1 MVCCSPLLPPLSSL
15 DDLDHQSLIKISP
28 SLTRFWSLFVYLGLI
43 FADSCFLLLFV
54 RLLDCL
60 IDAGSEYQGKKLK
73 VGFARPSSDAI
84 KHSNLYVA
92 NLPLSFTSA
101 DVQQVFA
108 PYGTIIELN
117 ILKGAS
123 ILPLYLYSL
132 YPIHLL
138 LASSSR

>member
-1 MVCCSPLLPPLSSL
+1 
-15 DDLDHQSLIKISP
+15 
-28 SLTRFWSLFVYLGLI
+28 
-43 FADSCFLLLFV
+43 
-54 RLLDCL
+54 L

-123 ILPLYLYSL
+123 ILPLYLSFLSLSLSL
-132 YPIHLL
+132 YPIHLF